1 MVARLKSRGG
11 GGLDYR
17 VSGECEAMS
26 GEGIARLRGKDQSR
40 CQEQSVFQHLQGRV
54 NHVPSSAARVV

>member
-1 MVARLKSRGG
+1 MVARVKSRGG
-11 GGLDYR
+11 RGLDYR

-40 CQEQSVFQHLQGRV
+40 CQEQSVFHLQGLV